1 MVVNDMR
8 TYVDGVVGEWGAT
21 LIALRGLGRKK
32 AMVQPLSKQFQWFST
47 ACFGGAGYW
56 HTPAPVRY
64 FIRAPNLIGFQ
75 ATWLQDRPFGDSAW
89 RGERFITKK
98 NDFFEKKTCAHN
110 SARV

>member
-1 MVVNDMR
+1 MI
-8 TYVDGVVGEWGAT
+8 YVFLET
-21 LIALRGLGRKK
+21 LPFDRDKYCVLRLVLG
-32 AMVQPLSKQFQWFST
+32 
-47 ACFGGAGYW
+47 CAGYW